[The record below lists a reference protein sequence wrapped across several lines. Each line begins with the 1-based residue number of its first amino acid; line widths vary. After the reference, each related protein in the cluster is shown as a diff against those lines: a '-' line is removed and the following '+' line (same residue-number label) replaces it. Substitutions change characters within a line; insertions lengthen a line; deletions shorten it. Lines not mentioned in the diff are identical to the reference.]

1 MRLDVLK
8 TKNRFVN
15 HKGEMVR
22 GEREA
27 QETEGCATLNSGAG
41 YAYRPLRDL
50 TMEKA
55 CATVTPTTPS
65 HLSMGQ

>member
-1 MRLDVLK
+1 
-8 TKNRFVN
+8 
-15 HKGEMVR
+15 MVR